1 LANDALSIRG
11 LIAGYGAVRALDG
24 VSMDVG
30 PGETVALLGTNGN
43 GKTTLMRC
51 ALGLVKPWEGEIRA
65 TLGSR
70 SAILSRLEPEEIVE
84 LGVVLVPEGRR
95 LFKDLSVEDNLALG
109 AYRPAARARIGRR
122 RAADTPRTLPAASRS
137 FRRCRK
143 GANNASA
150 R

>member
-1 LANDALSIRG
+1 MANDALSIRG

-30 PGETVALLGTNGN
+30 PGQTVALLGTNGN

-70 SAILSRLEPEEIVE
+70 SAILSRLEPEEIVG
-84 LGVVLVPEGRR
+84 LGVPV
-95 LFKDLSVEDNLALG
+95 S
-109 AYRPAARARIGRR
+109 I
-122 RAADTPRTLPAASRS
+122 DTMKA
-137 FRRCRK
+137 K
-143 GANNASA
+143 VASA
-150 R
+150 ALEAGAAIVTFGTVR

>member
-30 PGETVALLGTNGN
+30 PGQTVALLGGNGN

-70 SAILSRLEPEEIVE
+70 SAILSRLEPEEIVG

-95 LFKDLSVEDNLALG
+95 LFKDLTS
-109 AYRPAARARIGRR
+109 RIISRSARIGRR
-122 RAADTPRTLPAASRS
+122 PAAATLKTWLAASRS
-137 FRRCRK
+137 FRRFRK
-143 GANNASA
+143 GANSGSA
-150 R
+150 P